1 MTEDEI
7 VEAIRALP
15 GLPPPAPAEAV
26 AEAERVIGYRLP
38 PLLCRLYL
46 EVANGGFGPRTGVL
60 GVAGSDYLHHGD
72 WADLVDA
79 YQAFNGDSRH
89 PGLVWL
95 FDWGCLIWSVVDCR
109 DPVGH
114 MWGWDPNFDQDA
126 DFSALFPQNTT
137 LQEWLAESLSG
148 NLEKAFETSSLTA
161 IAERRRVPD
170 AFPVGAAFGE
180 IQPLA
185 DDEIIAAIGK
195 QGDLPPP
202 ASAMAVAD
210 AEAVLG
216 FAFPPL
222 LRRLYLEVANGGF
235 GPGEGVLGVPDAGS
249 YKQRTDIVR
258 HHRIFSSGRHQLV
271 PEGMLWLCDWGSAIW
286 SLLDCRDSGDG
297 IWGWDPMGPHLSSG
311 ESMRESQTAAAGH
324 ALFPVNMTLSE
335 WLTLSING
343 MFDDPFRPSSLRG
356 IAQRR
361 AQPAAR

>member
-15 GLPPPAPAEAV
+15 GLPPPASLEAV
-26 AEAERVIGYRLP
+26 AEAERVIGYPLP
-38 PLLCRLYL
+38 PLLRRLYL
-46 EVANGGFGPRTGVL
+46 EVANGGFGPRAGIL

-109 DPVGH
+109 DPAGPI
-114 MWGWDPNFDQDA
+114 WAWDPNFDQDT
-126 DFSALFPQNTT
+126 DFPALFPQNMT
-137 LQEWLAESLSG
+137 LQEWLVESLSG
-148 NLEKAFETSSLTA
+148 NLEKAFETSSLTG
-161 IAERRRVPD
+161 IAERRRIPD
-170 AFPVGAAFGE
+170 DFHADAAFGE
-180 IQPLA
+180 IRSLA
-185 DDEIIAAIGK
+185 DDEIIAEIGK
-195 QGDLPPP
+195 QGDLPSP
-202 ASAMAVAD
+202 ASVIAVAD
-210 AEAVLG
+210 AEAALG

-222 LRRLYLEVANGGF
+222 LRRLYVEVANGGF
-235 GPGEGVLGVPDAGS
+235 GPGEGVLGVPEAGS

-258 HHRIFSSGRHQLV
+258 HHRIFSSGRDQLV

-286 SLLDCRDSGDG
+286 SLLDCRNPGGD
-297 IWGWDPMGPHLSSG
+297 IWGWDPMGPHLPSETSMH
-311 ESMRESQTAAAGH
+311 ESETAVAGN
-324 ALFPVNMTLSE
+324 ALFPVNMTLPE

-343 MFDDPFRPSSLRG
+343 VFLEPFRPSSLRG

-361 AQPAAR
+361 TQPE